1 MVLNKKIC
9 MYHAIT
15 ETILTIVDQRKS
27 PAERLR
33 EAYRSLTGMTAF
45 CWMDHL
51 LSQIP
56 TIVE

>member
-1 MVLNKKIC
+1 MS
-9 MYHAIT
+9 HAIT
-15 ETILTIVDQRKS
+15 ETILIIVDQKKN

-33 EAYRSLTGMTAF
+33 EAYGSLTGMTAF

-56 TIVE
+56 TTVK